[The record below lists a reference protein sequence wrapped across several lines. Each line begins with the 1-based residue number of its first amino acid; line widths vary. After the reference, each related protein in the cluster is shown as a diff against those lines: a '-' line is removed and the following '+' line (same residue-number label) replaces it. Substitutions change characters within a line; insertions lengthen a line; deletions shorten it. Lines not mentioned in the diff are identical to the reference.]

1 MLITTATQLEFP
13 HVIKSFFFFFPNE
26 MFDFRKEE
34 NPSRGV
40 KVNRFFTSHV
50 NKQVNHLC
58 LQVSLQ

>member
-13 HVIKSFFFFFPNE
+13 HLIKSFFFFFSANE

-40 KVNRFFTSHV
+40 KVT
-50 NKQVNHLC
+50 
-58 LQVSLQ
+58 